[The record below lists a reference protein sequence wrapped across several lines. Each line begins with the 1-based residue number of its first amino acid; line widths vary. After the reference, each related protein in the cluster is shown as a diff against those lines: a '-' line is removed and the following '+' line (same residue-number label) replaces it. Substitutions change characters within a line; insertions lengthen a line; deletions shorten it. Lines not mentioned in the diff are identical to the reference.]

1 MEESK
6 RYVRLG
12 IFVFA
17 AVVLIAAILFILGG
31 RDLFQPSLTFE
42 TYFTESISGLTVGAP
57 IQFRGVPVGEVTKI
71 VTSSGQYEIHLQ
83 LGKRLDYIVVRAKI
97 NATRAQVRE
106 LRDDLD
112 ELIKRGLR
120 AQTQLAG
127 ITGQQFLFLDFFD
140 PAKYPP
146 LKFDWKP
153 EYPYVPSA
161 PSLTSEIIANAQQ
174 FLASLNEADI
184 KELGQNLNK
193 LVVTLNRKVDQVP
206 VAELST
212 EATATLKEARVAM
225 GRVNAILSRPD
236 IDAALHNIT
245 SASGQLDRLLAD
257 PAFKQTVDNTAVF
270 TNSLRK
276 LADSGEIDRMVTS
289 INDAAQSIEGL
300 VVDNQYDVRVIV
312 QDLRATAGNLRTLSA
327 TLKRYPAGVLIGG
340 PPDKLQLP
348 VKSP

>member
-1 MEESK
+1 MEEGK

-12 IFVFA
+12 LFVVVCVTILA
-17 AVVLIAAILFILGG
+17 AVLFLLGG
-31 RDLFQPSLTFE
+31 RKLFQTTYTFE
-42 TYFTESISGLTVGAP
+42 TYFNESVAGLELGAP
-57 IQFRGVPVGEVTKI
+57 VRFRGVPLGQVSEILTSASTYEKDVPLGERR
-71 VTSSGQYEIHLQ
+71 E
-83 LGKRLDYIVVRAKI
+83 YIVVRAKVTLSAEEAEQMER
-97 NATRAQVRE
+97 NAAQMVQ
-106 LRDDLD
+106 
-112 ELIKRGLR
+112 RGLR

-127 ITGQQFLFLDFFD
+127 ITGQQYLAIDFLD
-140 PAKYPP
+140 PVKYPP
-146 LKFDWKP
+146 LEFQWTPK
-153 EYPYVPSA
+153 YPYVPSA
-161 PSLTSEIIANAQQ
+161 PSLTGEIIAHAQA
-174 FLASLNEADI
+174 FLANLNEADI

-206 VAELST
+206 VAELSS

-225 GRVNAILSRPD
+225 SRVNAILARPD
-236 IDAALHNIT
+236 IDAALHNIA
-245 SASGQLDRLLAD
+245 SASGRLDRLLAD
-257 PAFKQTVDNTAVF
+257 PAVKQTVDNTAVF